1 MRPQHK
7 DTSAPQTLRRANLA
21 CELRKLL
28 FSFCFSK
35 LCRFGEGVQGLNEQ
49 ALQHI
54 ASAPEH
60 HFFFYF
66 FLLPSQKRLLV
77 CRRLQSPE
85 PQTQVLDLF

>member
-7 DTSAPQTLRRANLA
+7 DTSAPQTLHRANLA

-28 FSFCFSK
+28 FSLCFSK
-35 LCRFGEGVQGLNEQ
+35 LSHFGEGAQGLNER

-60 HFFFYF
+60 HFFFF
-66 FLLPSQKRLLV
+66 FLIAIPKETSGL
-77 CRRLQSPE
+77 
-85 PQTQVLDLF
+85 

>member
-1 MRPQHK
+1 MCPQHK

-60 HFFFYF
+60 HFFF
-66 FLLPSQKRLLV
+66 FLFSYCHPKRDFWFV
-77 CRRLQSPE
+77 EGFSLQN
-85 PQTQVLDLF
+85 LKLRF